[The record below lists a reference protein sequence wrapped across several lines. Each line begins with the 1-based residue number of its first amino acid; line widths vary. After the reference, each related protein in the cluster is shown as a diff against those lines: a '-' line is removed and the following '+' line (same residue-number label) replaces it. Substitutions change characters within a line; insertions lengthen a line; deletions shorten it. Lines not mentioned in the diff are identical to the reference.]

1 MAPHADAGA
10 SLRLVE
16 FAVAEEAGRR
26 AAPSPVIEGAGALD
40 AGYGIRQSVEAPP
53 ADRIAAD
60 PAFAAGPELDPP
72 DGGVGLLDPLERGG
86 FETHEDVVPL
96 GFDSPILRVG
106 AVRGAEIALVDR
118 ERCARFRAP
127 TSEPLAISPP
137 IRHAIRP
144 T

>member
-1 MAPHADAGA
+1 MAPHVDAGA

-16 FAVAEEAGRR
+16 FAVAGEAGRR
-26 AAPSPVIEGAGALD
+26 AFSSPVIGGVGALD
-40 AGYGIRQSVEAPP
+40 AGYGTRQSVDTPP

-60 PAFAAGPELDPP
+60 PAFAVGPEPDPP
-72 DGGVGLLDPLERGG
+72 DGGVDLLDLLQRGA
-86 FETHEDVVPL
+86 FETHKHFVPL

-106 AVRGAEIALVDR
+106 AVRGTEVALAVR
-118 ERCARFRAP
+118 ERCVQFRAP

-137 IRHAIRP
+137 IHHAIHP